1 MARTASQLIWNGDDL
16 DQMSHLRRAV
26 DVAENTR
33 DALREQRDSLHEQL
47 AGLREKAAA
56 EDADDTG
63 RLDDDDSAT
72 ERAIAAGEAAL
83 AGVEEALDAAE
94 TQVVQRQQAYNDFTI
109 QAEDRATV
117 IKISSIGSGRFR
129 RLMQAHPPRT
139 VTKPG
144 PPNADG
150 TPGQLVED
158 THPDDLPFGVNAET
172 FPMALLTYIDPEKH
186 DVRTIVEPRRDGPA
200 RVQEF
205 VEDDVDEGDFDPLW
219 QAAFFINRMPSADP
233 KASLY
238 SVPDRSST
246 ET

>member
-1 MARTASQLIWNGDDL
+1 MARTASQLIWDGDDL

-33 DALREQRDSLHEQL
+33 DALREQRDSLREQL
-47 AGLREKAAA
+47 GALREKATA
-56 EDADDTG
+56 EEADDSI
-63 RLDDDDSAT
+63 RLDDDSAT
-72 ERAIAAGEAAL
+72 ERAILAGEAAL
-83 AGVEEALDAAE
+83 VGVEEALEAAE
-94 TQVVQRQQAYNDFTI
+94 AQVLQRQQAYNDFTI
-109 QAEDRATV
+109 EAEARATV
-117 IKISSIGSGRFR
+117 IKIRSIGSGRFR
-129 RLMQAHPPRT
+129 RLMQDHPPRT

-144 PPNADG
+144 PPNEDG
-150 TPGQLVED
+150 TPGPTVED

-186 DVRTIVEPRRDGPA
+186 DVRTILEPRRDGPA

-238 SVPDRSST
+238 SVPARSST